1 MAKRKHTIISKEG
14 NKAASDE
21 KDISTITE
29 SSFYE
34 NIEQES
40 NKSSNSSI
48 NSNDE
53 NVDSKKRRRGKCT
66 TENNKIKKEE
76 IVEAAVLRL

>member
-29 SSFYE
+29 SSF
-34 NIEQES
+34 
-40 NKSSNSSI
+40 
-48 NSNDE
+48 DE
-53 NVDSKKRRRGKCT
+53 NSK
-66 TENNKIKKEE
+66 
-76 IVEAAVLRL
+76 L